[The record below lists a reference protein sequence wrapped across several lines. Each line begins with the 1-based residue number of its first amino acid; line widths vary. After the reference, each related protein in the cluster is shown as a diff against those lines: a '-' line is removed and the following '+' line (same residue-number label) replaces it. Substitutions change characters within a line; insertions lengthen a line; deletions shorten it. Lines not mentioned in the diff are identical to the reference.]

1 MSDPRPT
8 LETAKFVFGQ
18 EEDTAGRSGERY
30 QSIEVEAIKMDEP
43 SEGDSGCYFV
53 LSTERWAVNDA
64 NEIAQL
70 ITRVEAALK
79 AVQ

>member
-1 MSDPRPT
+1 
-8 LETAKFVFGQ
+8 
-18 EEDTAGRSGERY
+18 
-30 QSIEVEAIKMDEP
+30 MDEP